1 MWLAM
6 IALLALLIWAVYALV
21 TGITRRPGQNEHG
34 GQRQPGDARRILDE
48 RLARGEIDTGEGVPA
63 AARRARRRQRAQ
75 HGWNPGPAVTAA
87 PEIAPEA
94 RRPRPARGYASG
106 KEDYLRRLRK
116 IEGQVRGLQRMIEAD
131 TWCPDVVTQVASATR
146 ALQEVAV
153 GLLSDPIAP
162 YVTAT
167 AAHSPDDAGA
177 RLAEVAATIRQV
189 IRL

>member
-1 MWLAM
+1 M
-6 IALLALLIWAVYALV
+6 
-21 TGITRRPGQNEHG
+21 
-34 GQRQPGDARRILDE
+34 
-48 RLARGEIDTGEGVPA
+48 
-63 AARRARRRQRAQ
+63 
-75 HGWNPGPAVTAA
+75 TAA

-94 RRPRPARGYASG
+94 WRPRPARGYASG

-116 IEGQVRGLQRMIEAD
+116 IEGQVRGLQKMIEAD

-153 GLLSDPIAP
+153 GLLNDHIAHC
-162 YVTAT
+162 VTAA
-167 AAHSPDDAGA
+167 AAHSPDDADT